1 MNRRVFIAI
10 ATASSLGPGLACGCG
25 RPAIDRYRVT
35 GPVTC
40 GGTPVVTGEV
50 LFTPDGARRNGGPQG
65 VAVIRNGRFDT
76 AGSRAPGVGGGATTV
91 RVTGALD
98 EAGRKVVRHEFTIEL
113 ARGDQEI
120 VIEIPTAVEAL
131 AAGPEI

>member
-1 MNRRVFIAI
+1 MSQRVFIA
-10 ATASSLGPGLACGCG
+10 AASALGLCLACGCG

-40 GGTPVVTGEV
+40 GGAPVVTGEV

-65 VAVIRNGRFDT
+65 VALIRAGRFDT
-76 AGSRAPGVGGGATTV
+76 AGSRAPGVGGGATIV

-98 EAGRKVVRHEFTIEL
+98 EAGRKVVRHEFTIDL

-120 VIEIPTAVEAL
+120 VIEIPTTVEST